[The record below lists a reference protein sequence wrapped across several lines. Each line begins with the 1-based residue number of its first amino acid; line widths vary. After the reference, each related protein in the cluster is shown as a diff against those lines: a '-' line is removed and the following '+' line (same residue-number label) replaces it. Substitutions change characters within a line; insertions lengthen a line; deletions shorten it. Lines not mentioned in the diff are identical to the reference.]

1 MRRTRLALFIVA
13 LAGLMLAAD
22 ASAAYRSG
30 VRSGTYAGGRG
41 GVSGIRLF
49 HRSPYEVNRTRQPSV
64 RHISPSRRSHT
75 PTYYAPTNYAPTYHM
90 TPRVQYVA
98 PAPRVIYVR

>member
-1 MRRTRLALFIVA
+1 MRRNRTVLFAVA
-13 LAGLMLAAD
+13 TLVGLLLAAD

-49 HRSPYEVNRTRQPSV
+49 HRSPYEVNRSRQPAV
-64 RHISPSRRSHT
+64 RHIPVQRSYAQPVYRQPVHYQT
-75 PTYYAPTNYAPTYHM
+75 YRPTVVH
-90 TPRVQYVA
+90 Q
-98 PAPRVIYVR
+98 PRVIYYSR